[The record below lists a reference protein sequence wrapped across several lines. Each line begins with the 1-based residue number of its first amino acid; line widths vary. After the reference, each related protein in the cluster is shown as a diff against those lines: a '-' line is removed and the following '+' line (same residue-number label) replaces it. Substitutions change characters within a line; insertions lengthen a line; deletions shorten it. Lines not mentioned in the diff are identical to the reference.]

1 MGANVPRKSS
11 NLLKRRLKIA
21 EIVGQ
26 QGEIKVEDLSA
37 QLGVSGVTIRG
48 DLSYLEQQ
56 GYLKRS
62 FGGAIATPTQ
72 PLAVPIEPG
81 LALPPLTLANQLEI
95 ARHCARMIADRDTLF
110 LGHGDICR
118 RIIPFLSGLKK
129 LRLIV
134 NDLQHAILAD
144 QFLDGEI
151 IVAGGELIRSH
162 TVLSGKALDTV
173 IQQFTINHC
182 ILEASITDSS
192 GILNIDQPL
201 LASHYQRCLDKAQNK
216 TAIITHLPIQAS
228 AIGTIGHLSQVDNL
242 VTNRGVNEHYQQQLF
257 ESDFSIRYTNN
268 ECFTWANR
276 ETIGE

>member
-1 MGANVPRKSS
+1 MPRKSS

-21 EIVGQ
+21 ELVGQ

-62 FGGAIATPTQ
+62 FGGAIATPSQ
-72 PLAVPIEPG
+72 PHTVAIEPG
-81 LALPPLTLANQLEI
+81 VTLPPLTLANQLEI
-95 ARHCARMIADRDTLF
+95 ARHCARMISDRDTIF

-118 RIIPFLSGLKK
+118 KIVPFLSGFKK

-144 QFLDGEI
+144 QFIDGEI
-151 IVAGGELIRSH
+151 ILAGGELIRSQ
-162 TVLSGKALDTV
+162 TVLSGKALDAV
-173 IQQFTINHC
+173 VQQFTISHC
-182 ILEASITDSS
+182 ILQASIMDSS

-201 LASHYQRCLDKAQNK
+201 LAPHYQRCMDKAQNT
-216 TAIITHLPIQAS
+216 TAIVTHLPVQAN
-228 AIGTIGHLSQVDNL
+228 AIGTIGHLSRVDNL
-242 VTNRGVNEHYQQQLF
+242 VTNRSVNEHYQQQLF

-268 ECFTWANR
+268 ECFTWASR

>member
-1 MGANVPRKSS
+1 MTYSMR
-11 NLLKRRLKIA
+11 I
-21 EIVGQ
+21 
-26 QGEIKVEDLSA
+26 
-37 QLGVSGVTIRG
+37 
-48 DLSYLEQQ
+48 
-56 GYLKRS
+56 
-62 FGGAIATPTQ
+62 
-72 PLAVPIEPG
+72 
-81 LALPPLTLANQLEI
+81 LAN
-95 ARHCARMIADRDTLF
+95 
-110 LGHGDICR
+110 
-118 RIIPFLSGLKK
+118 
-129 LRLIV
+129 
-134 NDLQHAILAD
+134 

-162 TVLSGKALDTV
+162 TALSGKALDSV

>member
-1 MGANVPRKSS
+1 MGARVPRKSS

-62 FGGAIATPTQ
+62 FGGAIATPSQ
-72 PLAVPIEPG
+72 PQAATIEPG
-81 LALPPLTLANQLEI
+81 ITLPPLRLANQLEI
-95 ARHCARMIADRDTLF
+95 ARHCARMITDRDTVF
-110 LGHGDICR
+110 LGHGEISR
-118 RIIPFLSGLKK
+118 KVIPFLSGMKK

-134 NDLQHAILAD
+134 NDLQHAMLAD
-144 QFLDGEI
+144 QFIDGEI
-151 IVAGGELIRSH
+151 IVAGGELIRSQ

-182 ILEASITDSS
+182 ILQASITDSS

-216 TAIITHLPIQAS
+216 TVIITHLPLQAS
-228 AIGTIGHLSQVDNL
+228 AIGTIGHLSQLDNL
-242 VTNRGVNEHYQQQLF
+242 VTNRSVNEHYQQQLF

>member
-1 MGANVPRKSS
+1 MPRKSS

-62 FGGAIATPTQ
+62 FGGAIATPSQ
-72 PLAVPIEPG
+72 PQQMTSEPV
-81 LALPPLTLANQLEI
+81 LTLPSLRLANQLEI
-95 ARHCARMIADRDTLF
+95 ARHCARMITDRDTVF

-118 RIIPFLSGLKK
+118 KVIPFLSGLKK

-134 NDLQHAILAD
+134 NDLQHAMLAD
-144 QFLDGEI
+144 QFVDGEI
-151 IVAGGELIRSH
+151 IVAGGELIRSQL
-162 TVLSGKALDTV
+162 VLSGKALDTV

-182 ILEASITDSS
+182 ILQASITDGS
-192 GILNIDQPL
+192 GILNIDPPL
-201 LASHYQRCLDKAQNK
+201 LASHYQRCMDKAQNK
-216 TAIITHLPIQAS
+216 TAILTHVPIQAS
-228 AIGTIGHLSQVDNL
+228 AIGTLGHLSQVDNL
-242 VTNRGVNEHYQQQLF
+242 VTNRSVNEHYQQQLF